1 MLNSVMDRATVQSD
15 ALSEFK
21 NMEFEGAR
29 ARTRVCVC
37 VCVCVLLEFSECKH
51 NPHPV
56 KFSLCNSVEDIL
68 LIS

>member
-37 VCVCVLLEFSECKH
+37 VCVCFVGIF
-51 NPHPV
+51 
-56 KFSLCNSVEDIL
+56 
-68 LIS
+68 